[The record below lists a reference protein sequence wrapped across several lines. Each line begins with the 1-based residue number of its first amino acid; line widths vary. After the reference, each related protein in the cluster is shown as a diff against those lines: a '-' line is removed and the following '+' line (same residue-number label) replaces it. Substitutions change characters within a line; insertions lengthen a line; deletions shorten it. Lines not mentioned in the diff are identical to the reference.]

1 MAVGLAGAGGGRGW
15 RFVIGA
21 VEARLKGGA
30 TGGAGGRGGEM
41 FPDALLVRTRD
52 GDDSDAGSCCGSFG
66 EFVVGG
72 FAAVVYACACGAL
85 GWTPEEEQID
95 GEG

>member
-30 TGGAGGRGGEM
+30 TGGGGGRGGVK
-41 FPDALLVRTRD
+41 FPETLLVRTRD
-52 GDDSDAGSCCGSFG
+52 GDDTEAESCCDSFG
-66 EFVVGG
+66 GLAVGG
-72 FAAVVYACACGAL
+72 FAAVVCACACGAL
-85 GWTPEEEQID
+85 DWTPEDEQVD